1 MFGSIISEETL
12 SNNKFNH
19 CEVKDFYYLN
29 NQIFFFILF
38 KISFAIFL

>member
-19 CEVKDFYYLN
+19 CEIKGFL
-29 NQIFFFILF
+29 LF
-38 KISFAIFL
+38 KQ